1 MKIRKEKK
9 EEKTQNAYTT
19 TKTNDNLVDR
29 ENKNGKRGE
38 RFSHTQT
45 PIFESMI

>member
-9 EEKTQNAYTT
+9 EEKTQNGYTT
-19 TKTNDNLVDR
+19 AKTNDNLVDR
-29 ENKNGKRGE
+29 ENKNGKRGGE

-45 PIFESMI
+45 PFF